1 MRTRP
6 ERIAALILGILV
18 TLLAE
23 VAPIAAQGLSV
34 SGPAWTSFATGTSF
48 VIDAFQEAHRV
59 RVCVTE
65 STPASP
71 DLGVWVIADDSQ
83 IVVTA
88 PNCGEIVGTR
98 ITVEPA
104 GAFGGNRQV
113 KGFYSILD

>member
-1 MRTRP
+1 M
-6 ERIAALILGILV
+6 
-18 TLLAE
+18 LLAE
-23 VAPIAAQGLSV
+23 VAPTAAQGISV

-48 VIDAFQEAHRV
+48 VIDASQEAHRV
-59 RVCVTE
+59 RLCLTE

-71 DLGVWVIADDSQ
+71 DLGVWVIADNSQ

-104 GAFGGNRQV
+104 GAFAGNRQV
-113 KGFYSILD
+113 RGFYSILD